1 MKKTKI
7 FLPLLAAGLVLGMG
21 LAACNNTPGQSGGDQ
36 SSQAPASSVLPKITV
51 TAAEGKKT
59 LIIGE
64 TVQLT
69 ADVEGVTW
77 ESGDAKVA
85 TVDTTGKVT
94 AVAPGEVSIKAIKE
108 GYKNGSIGLTVTRPA
123 ASAEFDLTIAAEHYS
138 ADGWWELGG
147 SGMFSMQT
155 IAGWNPIAQ
164 TMSWGQE
171 TEEPAE
177 TFIGGFG
184 IGDKET
190 VKFTSSKAVKGELVL
205 NIGNSNAVTLK
216 DVMGIKLNG
225 QAVNIDSVVLE
236 DHPGQYGSSLEFGE
250 LSLGQLDLA
259 AENTL
264 EFEFLA
270 DTNIFLDEVAVYAG
284 DATVALTAPAVK
296 EQIVVTSEKLEVI
309 EGQTVA
315 IETAVQG
322 VSYVSLDETVA
333 TVDDKGV
340 VTGVKTGIVKIT
352 VKKDGMYSVRVEVT
366 VKPAPV
372 AGQILIEAES
382 AEELQV
388 EELPQGIMIQK
399 DGGQWGGSTVHS
411 GSAYVMIFSQEAE
424 IVLTYKFQAQT
435 AGTMTLSVVGSAPM
449 SMGGDA
455 APYVLKDSM
464 AMKLNDTDVA
474 MPETGEFPAPEGW
487 SSTMAEVAIGDVA
500 VNAGENT
507 LVVTLTG
514 SYPSLDV
521 FKLSVK

>member
-7 FLPLLAAGLVLGMG
+7 FVPLLAAGLVLGMG
-21 LAACNNTPGQSGGDQ
+21 LAACNNTPANSGGDQ
-36 SSQAPASSVLPKITV
+36 SQTPSSSVQQKITV
-51 TAAEGKKT
+51 TAAEGKRT

-64 TVQLT
+64 TVQLS

-77 ESGDAKVA
+77 ESGDVKVA
-85 TVDTTGKVT
+85 TVDATGKVT

-108 GYKNGSIGLTVTRPA
+108 GYKNGSIGITVTRPA
-123 ASAEFDLTIAAEHYS
+123 ASAEFDLTIAAEHFS

-147 SGMFSMQT
+147 GGFSMQT

-164 TMSWGQE
+164 TMSWGQQ

-205 NIGNSNAVTLK
+205 NIGNSNEVTLK

-322 VSYVSLDETVA
+322 VSYVSLDDTIA

-372 AGQILIEAES
+372 AGQILVEAES

-388 EELPQGIMIQK
+388 EELPQGIMVQK

-411 GSAYVMIFSQEAE
+411 GSAYVMIFSQESE
-424 IVLTYKFQAQT
+424 IVFTYKFQAQT
-435 AGTMTLSVVGSAPM
+435 AGTMVLSVVGSAP
-449 SMGGDA
+449 SSFGGEA

-464 AMKLNDTDVA
+464 AVKLNDTDVA

-487 SSTMAEVAIGDVA
+487 SSTMTEVTIGDVS

-514 SYPSLDV
+514 TYPSLDV

>member
-21 LAACNNTPGQSGGDQ
+21 LAACNNTPASSGGDQ
-36 SSQAPASSVLPKITV
+36 SSQAPTSSVLPKITV

-64 TVQLT
+64 TVQLS
-69 ADVEGVTW
+69 ADAEGVTW
-77 ESGDAKVA
+77 ESGDTKVA

-108 GYKNGSIGLTVTRPA
+108 GYKNGSIGITVTRPA
-123 ASAEFDLTIAAEHYS
+123 ASAEFDLTIAAEHFS

-147 SGMFSMQT
+147 GGFSMQT
-155 IAGWNPIAQ
+155 IVGWNPIAQ
-164 TMSWGQE
+164 AMSWGQQ

-205 NIGNSNAVTLK
+205 NIGNSNEVALK
-216 DVMGIKLNG
+216 DVMGIKFNG

-296 EQIVVTSEKLEVI
+296 EQIIVASEKLEVI

-322 VSYVSLDETVA
+322 VSYVSLDETIA

-372 AGQILIEAES
+372 AGQILVEAES

-388 EELPQGIMIQK
+388 EELPQGIMVQK

-424 IVLTYKFQAQT
+424 IVFTYKFQAQA
-435 AGTMTLSVVGSAPM
+435 AGTMVLSVVGSAP
-449 SMGGDA
+449 SSFGGEA

-464 AMKLNDTDVA
+464 AVKLNDTDVA

-487 SSTMAEVAIGDVA
+487 SSTMSEVTIGDVS

>member
-7 FLPLLAAGLVLGMG
+7 FVPLLAAGLVLGMG
-21 LAACNNTPGQSGGDQ
+21 LAACNNTPANSGGDQ
-36 SSQAPASSVLPKITV
+36 SQTPSSSVQQKITV

-64 TVQLT
+64 TVQLS

-77 ESGDAKVA
+77 ESGDVKVA
-85 TVDTTGKVT
+85 TVDATGKVT
-94 AVAPGEVSIKAIKE
+94 AVAPGEVSIKAVKE
-108 GYKNGSIGLTVTRPA
+108 GYKNGLIGITVTRPA
-123 ASAEFDLTIAAEHYS
+123 ASAEFDLTIAAEHFS

-147 SGMFSMQT
+147 GGFSMQT

-164 TMSWGQE
+164 TMSWGQQ

-205 NIGNSNAVTLK
+205 NIGNSNEVTLK

-236 DHPGQYGSSLEFGE
+236 DHPGQFGSSLEFSE
-250 LSLGQLDLA
+250 LSLGQLDLV

-270 DTNIFLDEVAVYAG
+270 DTNIFLDEIAVYAG
-284 DATVALTAPAVK
+284 DAAVALTAPTVK
-296 EQIVVTSEKLEVI
+296 EQITVTSEKLEVI

-322 VSYVSLDETVA
+322 VSYVSLDDTIA

-372 AGQILIEAES
+372 AGQILVEAES

-388 EELPQGIMIQK
+388 EELPQGIMVQK

-411 GSAYVMIFSQEAE
+411 GSAYVMIFSQESE
-424 IVLTYKFQAQT
+424 IVFTYKFQAQT
-435 AGTMTLSVVGSAPM
+435 AGTMVLSVVGSAP
-449 SMGGDA
+449 SSFGGEA

-464 AMKLNDTDVA
+464 AVKLNDTDVA

-487 SSTMAEVAIGDVA
+487 SSTMTEVTIGDVS
-500 VNAGENT
+500 VNTGENT

-514 SYPSLDV
+514 TYPSLDV

>member
-21 LAACNNTPGQSGGDQ
+21 LAACNNTPASSGGDQ
-36 SSQAPASSVLPKITV
+36 SSQAPTSSVLPKITV

-64 TVQLT
+64 TVQLS
-69 ADVEGVTW
+69 ADAEGVTW
-77 ESGDAKVA
+77 ESGDTKVA

-123 ASAEFDLTIAAEHYS
+123 ASAEFDLTIAAEHFS

-147 SGMFSMQT
+147 GGFSMQT
-155 IAGWNPIAQ
+155 IVGWNPIAQ
-164 TMSWGQE
+164 AMSWGQQ

-205 NIGNSNAVTLK
+205 NIGNSNEVALK
-216 DVMGIKLNG
+216 DVMGIKFNG

-296 EQIVVTSEKLEVI
+296 EQIIVASEKLEVI

-322 VSYVSLDETVA
+322 VSYVSLDETIA

-372 AGQILIEAES
+372 AGQILVEAES

-388 EELPQGIMIQK
+388 EELPQGIMVQK

-424 IVLTYKFQAQT
+424 IVFTYKFQAQA
-435 AGTMTLSVVGSAPM
+435 AGTMVLSVVGSAP
-449 SMGGDA
+449 SSFGGEA

-464 AMKLNDTDVA
+464 AVKLNDTDVA

-487 SSTMAEVAIGDVA
+487 SSTMSEVTIGDVS